1 MCTAVTNAESGC
13 KGGAGGGGGSGVQE
27 FTTDSR

>member
-13 KGGAGGGGGSGVQE
+13 KGGGGGGSGVQE

>member
-13 KGGAGGGGGSGVQE
+13 KGGGGGDGSGVQE